1 MSSSVLSA
9 LLLVLVVAAVSVWVL
24 EDAQAQ
30 LERGRPVVATLGELT
45 IDRPNVWA
53 ALCLLALVLFLPL
66 YLVARRA
73 G

>member
-1 MSSSVLSA
+1 MLSA